1 MILMRPLRDITN
13 VLCNKRLIIIM
24 TPFFTIVNKCQLSW
38 LNPYKIEVMITSLV
52 EMLELP
58 NFGQTTASKI

>member
-1 MILMRPLRDITN
+1 
-13 VLCNKRLIIIM
+13 M

-58 NFGQTTASKI
+58 NFGQATASKI